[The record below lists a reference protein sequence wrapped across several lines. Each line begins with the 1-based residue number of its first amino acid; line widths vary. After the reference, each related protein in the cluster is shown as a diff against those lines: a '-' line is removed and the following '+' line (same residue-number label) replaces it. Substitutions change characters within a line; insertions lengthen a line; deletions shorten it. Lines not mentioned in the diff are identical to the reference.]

1 MAKAVGAMMLFI
13 FWQERKADVQKL
25 GKDLETSCIYMGHWE
40 STRDALFFFCRIFND
55 MKIFWL

>member
-40 STRDALFFFCRIFND
+40 STRDALFFFFVEFL
-55 MKIFWL
+55 MT